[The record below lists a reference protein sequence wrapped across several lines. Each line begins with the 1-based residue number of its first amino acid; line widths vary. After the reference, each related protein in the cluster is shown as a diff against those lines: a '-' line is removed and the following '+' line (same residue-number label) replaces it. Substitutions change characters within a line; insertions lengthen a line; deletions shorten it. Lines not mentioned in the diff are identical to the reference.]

1 MKNSEGKLMSEES
14 LANEIKAKTA
24 QKKMLKEKTTAKSN
38 IKKFDEDAYNFAE
51 ETGFYFDTK
60 SW

>member
-1 MKNSEGKLMSEES
+1 MSEES